1 MIYKSCWHCWELHDL
16 VMIEGIEVL
25 KITGNEESKYHYH
38 IISFYIYVNVIYIL
52 YMYYTLDDIRL

>member
-25 KITGNEESKYHYH
+25 KITRNEKSKYDYH
-38 IISFYIYVNVIYIL
+38 IILFYIYVNVIYICIIVL
-52 YMYYTLDDIRL
+52 YIIWY